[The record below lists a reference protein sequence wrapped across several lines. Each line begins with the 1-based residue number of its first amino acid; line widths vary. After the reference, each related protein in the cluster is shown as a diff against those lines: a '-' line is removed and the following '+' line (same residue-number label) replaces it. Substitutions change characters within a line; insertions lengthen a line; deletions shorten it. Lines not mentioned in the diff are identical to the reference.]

1 MKKVQ
6 ERKKSADAWA
16 RKKSEN
22 LSQEGEKRGR
32 LVGKRMDALSLC
44 SRGDA
49 LFFFGR
55 EAPLLSPQKS
65 KTSLS
70 TTSLNNKNYGR
81 FESQRYARDARA
93 RHARDVLDREMR
105 SIAPSSFVVAELVS
119 SRSNAKTFLKKNSI
133 KSLSLSLFL
142 SLFCFSKNI
151 FLCCSRFL
159 NLDAR
164 ARGFTPQHLLTHS
177 RVFFLSTKHSFGA
190 RNSGFGHAEHEI
202 LRGESGNTRPGEQR
216 CASSKTKN
224 GDEGSVRPPHQL
236 FGRV

>member
-1 MKKVQ
+1 MGVLRVKGTHVTL
-6 ERKKSADAWA
+6 A
-16 RKKSEN
+16 
-22 LSQEGEKRGR
+22 
-32 LVGKRMDALSLC
+32 
-44 SRGDA
+44 SR
-49 LFFFGR
+49 R
-55 EAPLLSPQKS
+55 
-65 KTSLS
+65 
-70 TTSLNNKNYGR
+70 
-81 FESQRYARDARA
+81 
-93 RHARDVLDREMR
+93 ARDVLDREMR
-105 SIAPSSFVVAELVS
+105 SIAPSSFVFVAELFS
-119 SRSNAKTFLKKNSI
+119 SRSNAETSLKKNSI
-133 KSLSLSLFL
+133 KSL

-164 ARGFTPQHLLTHS
+164 ARARGFTSQNSLTHS